1 MSKNLNASLSGTFH
15 GQKKMRIVI
24 VEDNIS
30 VAKGIAYRLQ
40 DEGHAVDLIHDG
52 AEAELYLKDDGA
64 DLVILDIKLPSLGGL
79 EVLAAMRA
87 RDDNRPV
94 LMLTAQSELSDKV
107 AGLDAGADDYLSKPF
122 EMDELSARVRA
133 LSRRQPVS
141 DPSLLEIGPLK
152 FDPVARAVLSPDG
165 DLSVP
170 RREVALFETLLGARG
185 RFVSKQALLDNIYGT
200 GSDVEEA
207 VVEVYVSRLRK
218 RLRGFG
224 IGITV
229 RRGIG
234 YAMVEAAP

>member
-1 MSKNLNASLSGTFH
+1 
-15 GQKKMRIVI
+15 MRIVI
-24 VEDNIS
+24 VEDNFS

-122 EMDELSARVRA
+122 EMDELAARIRA
-133 LSRRQPVS
+133 LSRRRALEYGAEETIG
-141 DPSLLEIGPLK
+141 SLV
-152 FDPVARAVLSPDG
+152 FDRSART
-165 DLSVP
+165 LSVVGEPLELP
-170 RREVALFETLLGARG
+170 RRELAVFECLLERRG
-185 RFVSKQALLDNIYGT
+185 RLVSKAQLTDHVYGV
-200 GSDVEEA
+200 GADVEENA
-207 VVEVYVSRLRK
+207 VEPHISRLRK
-218 RLRGFG
+218 RLAPHGVLIKTARGL
-224 IGITV
+224 
-229 RRGIG
+229 G
-234 YAMVEAAP
+234 YLLEAQR

>member
-1 MSKNLNASLSGTFH
+1 
-15 GQKKMRIVI
+15 MRIVI
-24 VEDNIS
+24 VEDNVS

-52 AEAELYLKDDGA
+52 AEAEAFLKDDGA
-64 DLVILDIKLPSLGGL
+64 DLVIMDIKLPGLGGL
-79 EVLAAMRA
+79 DVLAAMRA
-87 RDDNRPV
+87 RNDTRPV
-94 LMLTAQSELSDKV
+94 IMLTAQSELGAKV

-133 LSRRQPVS
+133 LGRRRPATDVGQ
-141 DPSLLEIGPLK
+141 LAIGALR
-152 FDPVARAVLSPDG
+152 FDPVARAILCNAE

-170 RREVALFETLLGARG
+170 RREVALFEALLSAHG
-185 RFVSKQALLDNIYGT
+185 RFVSKQALLDSMYGT

-218 RLRGFG
+218 RLKVHGVE
-224 IGITV
+224 ITV

-234 YAMVEAAP
+234 YAMVEVAP

>member
-1 MSKNLNASLSGTFH
+1 
-15 GQKKMRIVI
+15 MRIVI
-24 VEDNIS
+24 VEDNVS

-52 AEAELYLKDDGA
+52 SEAENYLKDDGA
-64 DLVILDIKLPSLGGL
+64 DLVILDIKLPGVGGL
-79 EVLAAMRA
+79 DVLATMRSRGDA
-87 RDDNRPV
+87 RPV
-94 LMLTAQSELSDKV
+94 LMLTAQSEVTDKV

-133 LSRRQPVS
+133 LSRRRPDTGS
-141 DPSLLEIGPLK
+141 GHLTIGSLT
-152 FDPVARAVLSPDG
+152 FDPVARAILGDKG

-170 RREVALFETLLGARG
+170 RREVALFETLLDANG
-185 RFVSKQALLDNIYGT
+185 RFISKQALLDRMYGT

-218 RLRGFG
+218 RLKAYGVE
-224 IGITV
+224 ITV

-234 YAMVEAAP
+234 YSMIEATP